1 MRAPFRIGLLGFG
14 NVGKA
19 LVQRFLDDADSLA
32 AAAGRP
38 LVLECIGVARNLE
51 RPAPV
56 PLLFSEAVVQRS
68 NLDGIVELIG
78 GAEPARTYITASL
91 REGRQ
96 VITANKQLIAA
107 HGPALAAVGPLRFE
121 ASVGSAIP
129 SIELLAETLAADHID
144 SVVGILNGT
153 TNSMLDLMEG
163 GASYAEALADAQKKG
178 MAEAD
183 PSADVDGHDAAAK
196 LAILIMLAFRHRIDA
211 SAIPRSGIRKIERR
225 QIQAAT
231 EHGCAVKLVA
241 AARYREDSV
250 EADVQPRLIPNGD
263 AMARVKG
270 ALNAIAIQAKYAGK
284 LMLTGPGA
292 GPEAAA
298 SAVVADLI
306 RAARAIPPA
315 AGNLLSTLAEREP
328 IRVTPLGT
336 AGPFPQLAS

>member
-1 MRAPFRIGLLGFG
+1 VRAPFRIGVLGFG

-19 LVQRFLDDADSLA
+19 LVQRFVDDADSLA

-56 PLLFSEAVVQRS
+56 PLELSEAVVQRS

-78 GAEPARTYITASL
+78 GAEPAHTYISASL
-91 REGRQ
+91 RRGRQ

-107 HGPALAAVGPLRFE
+107 HGPALAAIGPLRFE

-129 SIELLAETLAADHID
+129 AIEMLAETLAADHID

-163 GASYAEALADAQKKG
+163 GASYADALADAQRKG

-183 PSADVDGHDAAAK
+183 PTADVDGHDAAAK
-196 LAILIMLAFRHRIDA
+196 LAILIMLAFRQWIDA
-211 SAIPRSGIRKIERR
+211 SAIPRNGIRKIER
-225 QIQAAT
+225 QHIQAAKKQ
-231 EHGCAVKLVA
+231 GCTVKLVA
-241 AARYREDSV
+241 AARFTGDSV
-250 EADVQPRLIPNGD
+250 EADVEPRLVPNAD
-263 AMARVKG
+263 PMARVNG
-270 ALNAIAIQAKYAGK
+270 PFNAIAIEAKYAGK

-306 RAARAIPPA
+306 RAARDIPPA
-315 AGNLLSTLAEREP
+315 AGNVLSTLADRKA
-328 IRVTPLGT
+328 IQVTPLGT